1 MSNSF
6 KLRFILFALILSAVT
21 SACKKDPELPDNLI
35 AFETNQQ
42 GFTSA
47 ENEITIQIKFSYP
60 ATQAGSLLI
69 NTLFEGIVYNTDLT
83 TEPATN
89 TNAIVFPIAIGDAG
103 KSFKVTKK
111 AGALFDGDETIKFT
125 IPAAP
130 AGMVLGPNPE
140 LKLTFAEIV
149 SATGSSTID
158 GGGATYA
165 NRAFIDLSANRQVAV
180 PRLNWDLGFASGT
193 EFRVVLNSSNGML
206 ALKTGKNDINAVNAS
221 DTVGLSSRFSHNA
234 IFAAINLTEVPDW
247 VASSITWID
256 DPSGDLTKTA
266 IAEIS
271 ATDADNKVYIVNP
284 GTGPGNPAP
293 ALGWKKIRIL
303 RKGNGYTLQ
312 HADIAATT
320 FTEVSVTKDDKYN
333 LQYADFT
340 TGVVLVEPLKD
351 RWDISWTGFTNS
363 TNFGTG
369 PVPYYFQ
376 DIILQ
381 NSYKVQTAQI
391 LTSAITYEAFSE
403 VNLAAVDFGTQSQIK
418 IGANWR
424 TGGGP
429 AGPPA
434 IRTDRFY
441 IIKDAGNNY
450 YKLRFTALAT
460 DGERGKPKLEY
471 TLIRKG

>member
-1 MSNSF
+1 MSTSF
-6 KLRFILFALILSAVT
+6 KHRFILFAFVLSAVV
-21 SACKKDPELPDNLI
+21 SACKKDPELPDNLVT
-35 AFETNQQ
+35 FETNQQ
-42 GFTSA
+42 GFSST
-47 ENEITIQIKFSYP
+47 ENEVTLQVKFSYP
-60 ATQAGSLLI
+60 ATQSGTLLI
-69 NTLFEGIVYNTDLT
+69 NSLLEGVVYNTELT
-83 TEPATN
+83 TDPAVN
-89 TNAIVFPIAIGDAG
+89 GNAINFPIAVGDAG
-103 KSFKVTKK
+103 KSLKVTKK
-111 AGALFDGDETIKFT
+111 AGALFDGDENIKFT
-125 IPAAP
+125 IAAAP

-140 LKLTFAEIV
+140 LKLSFAEIV

-165 NRAFIDLSANRQVAV
+165 NRAFIDLSANRQTAV
-180 PRLNWDLGFASGT
+180 PRLNWDLGFASGA

-206 ALKTGKNDINAVNAS
+206 AFKTGKNDINAVNAS
-221 DTVGLSSRFSHNA
+221 DTADLTSRFSHNA
-234 IFAAINLTEVPDW
+234 IFAAINLTEIPDW

-256 DPSGDLTKTA
+256 DPSGDLSKTA

-271 ATDADNKVYIVNP
+271 ATDSDNKVYIVNP

-320 FTEVSVTKDDKYN
+320 FTEVAITKDDKYN
-333 LQYADFT
+333 FQFADFT
-340 TGVVLVEPLKD
+340 SGVVLVEPQKD
-351 RWDISWTGFTNS
+351 RWDISWTGFSNS

-381 NSYKVQTAQI
+381 NSYRVQTAQI
-391 LTSAITYEAFSE
+391 LTSTITYEAFGES
-403 VNLAAVDFGTQSQIK
+403 NLATLDFGTQNQIK

-429 AGPPA
+429 SGPPA

-450 YKLRFTALAT
+450 YKLRFTALT
-460 DGERGKPKLEY
+460 SDGERGKPKLEY

>member
-1 MSNSF
+1 MSISF
-6 KLRFILFALILSAVT
+6 KFRFILFAVILSAVT

-69 NTLFEGIVYNTDLT
+69 NTLFEGVVYNTDLT
-83 TEPATN
+83 TDPAVN
-89 TNAIVFPIAIGDAG
+89 ANAIAFPIAAGDAG

-111 AGALFDGDETIKFT
+111 AGALFDGDENIKFT

-140 LKLTFAEIV
+140 LKLSFAEIV
-149 SATGSSTID
+149 SAMGSSTVD

-165 NRAFIDLSANRQVAV
+165 NRAFIDLSANRQTAV

-206 ALKTGKNDINAVNAS
+206 AFKTGKNDINAVNAS
-221 DTVGLSSRFSHNA
+221 DTVDLSSRFSHNA
-234 IFAAINLTEVPDW
+234 IFAAINLTEIPGW
-247 VASSITWID
+247 VASSIAWID
-256 DPSGDLTKTA
+256 DPSGDLSKTA

-271 ATDADNKVYIVNP
+271 ATDSDNKVYIVNP
-284 GTGPGNPAP
+284 GAGPGTPAP
-293 ALGWKKIRIL
+293 ALGWKKIRVL

-312 HADIAATT
+312 HADIAATS
-320 FTEVSVTKDDKYN
+320 FTEVSITKDDKYN
-333 LQYADFT
+333 FQFADFT
-340 TGVVLVEPLKD
+340 TGVVLVEPPKD
-351 RWDISWTGFTNS
+351 RWDISWTGFSFS
-363 TNFGTG
+363 TNFGNG

-381 NSYKVQTAQI
+381 NLYKIQTAQI
-391 LTSAITYEAFSE
+391 LTSAVSYDAFAEA
-403 VNLAAVDFGTQSQIK
+403 NLATVDFGIQSQVK
-418 IGANWR
+418 IGSNWR
-424 TGGGP
+424 SGGGP
-429 AGPPA
+429 TSGPA

-450 YKLRFTALAT
+450 YKLRFTALT
-460 DGERGKPKLEY
+460 SDGERGKPKMEY
-471 TLIRKG
+471 TLIKKG